1 MSLLS
6 DGDSSNSSE
15 SAAASLMFGSHT
27 VAPNSPTPYTDA
39 TQVRGSSLSP
49 SVVNRQSVDMPC
61 RFSSFLRNRSLI

>member
-39 TQVRGSSLSP
+39 TQVR
-49 SVVNRQSVDMPC
+49 VVDLQCHLM
-61 RFSSFLRNRSLI
+61 

>member
-39 TQVRGSSLSP
+39 TQVRVTFCREQAECRYAMQVKFISP
-49 SVVNRQSVDMPC
+49 
-61 RFSSFLRNRSLI
+61 

>member
-39 TQVRGSSLSP
+39 TQVRVIVTFCREQAECRYAMQVQFISP
-49 SVVNRQSVDMPC
+49 
-61 RFSSFLRNRSLI
+61 